1 MGRHGSGIHVQQE
14 KRLHNRCMAALAQR
28 ASSRALPWCSKHCS
42 ISGVQDAPD
51 SFGTVIVLLKR
62 GGGSTQWSS
71 GWHTVASRFVDFGVR
86 CPGGRTV
93 LRDLIHVEVTGSQ
106 SRGCSDNMF
115 YLYIFLAMAAK
126 EIAGSGSSPSP
137 RY

>member
-1 MGRHGSGIHVQQE
+1 MFGKENGCTTDAWLHLHSEQARGRYPGVRSI
-14 KRLHNRCMAALAQR
+14 ALSA
-28 ASSRALPWCSKHCS
+28 
-42 ISGVQDAPD
+42 GVQDAPD

-115 YLYIFLAMAAK
+115 YLYIFLATAAK
-126 EIAGSGSSPSP
+126 EIAGSGSSPSL
-137 RY
+137 RCY